1 MLSSNLNLTVMASN
15 KRVYIIA
22 KVTGLSQLEVSMN
35 YQNAKVLV
43 QSFGYEPVSP
53 VDYVPLNTDW
63 HSAMR
68 ICIPLLLNCDAY
80 IVVDALH
87 TTPGGL
93 IEDTIAGWVGL
104 PRIYLSKL

>member
-1 MLSSNLNLTVMASN
+1 MSENNV

-22 KVTGLSQLEVSMN
+22 KITGQNQLEVALK
-35 YQNAKVLV
+35 YQNAKFLL

-53 VDYVPLNTDW
+53 IDHVPADADW
-63 HSAMR
+63 HAAMR
-68 ICIPLLLNCDAY
+68 ICIPLLLGCDSY

-87 TTPGGL
+87 TTPGGM
-93 IEDTIAGWVGL
+93 IEDTIAGWVGI